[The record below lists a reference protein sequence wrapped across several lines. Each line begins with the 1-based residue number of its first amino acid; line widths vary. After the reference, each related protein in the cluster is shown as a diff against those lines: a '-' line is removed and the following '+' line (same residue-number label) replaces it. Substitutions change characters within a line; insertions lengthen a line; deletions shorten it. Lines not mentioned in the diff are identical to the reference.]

1 MNRARYLADQL
12 EPFITGKNYRCMSEI
27 DSLLIQISTYLD
39 EQSREYSA
47 RVDSTQVDPTII
59 NQMNLL
65 LDVPTMS
72 YRVPEGDF

>member
-27 DSLLIQISTYLD
+27 DSLLAQISIYLD

-47 RVDSTQVDPTII
+47 RVDPIRIDPTII
-59 NQMNLL
+59 TQMDLPL
-65 LDVPTMS
+65 EVPPIICGTQKS
-72 YRVPEGDF
+72 L